1 VELELMMLHRQRHR
15 WMSPINQTLSFGR
28 DSGRRQVGKDT
39 GVNEMTLAI
48 SDAEQW

>member
-1 VELELMMLHRQRHR
+1 MLHRQRHR